1 MYEEKILMC
10 IGSDIFF
17 KVFYLLA
24 MVIEIYRENVKS
36 LKHCILGLYLYTDDD
51 LLDMPTERKFFRI
64 GLFI

>member
-1 MYEEKILMC
+1 MC
-10 IGSDIFF
+10 IGSDILF
-17 KVFYLLA
+17 KVLYLLA

-36 LKHCILGLYLYTDDD
+36 LKHCILGLYLCTDDG